1 MKMKTIYQTGLILSL
16 IAILI
21 GCEKFVRIEPPKNQ
35 LVSSEVFADSAN
47 ADGAISG
54 IYVAMIQA
62 YSLDFATGGLT
73 LYGGLSSDEFSQQT
87 GGAEKNEFYTNS
99 LSVTNSYCYNL
110 WISAY
115 KLIYQVNACIEGVTQ
130 SQGMD
135 QAAKNRR
142 IAEVRTIRAFCYFNL
157 VNLFGDVPLIVKT
170 TYGINRQTSRSSL
183 GAVYASIEDDL
194 KFATFNLSTSSF
206 SKERANYYSAQALLS
221 KVFLF
226 EGKYEEAIQSA
237 SLVIASGVFNL
248 EADLGKVFQATSR
261 ETIWDLKPVFPGVDT
276 WEGLFFVP
284 SSTSMI
290 PNYPIT
296 DKLYNS
302 FEEGDLRRSQW
313 IGTNHVAGN
322 DYHYPYKYKQTT
334 SGTDQQEN
342 YVLLRLSEQYLIR
355 AEAAANLDNLS
366 AAIDDIN
373 VIRKRAGLSD
383 LKIENKSDL
392 LLDIE
397 AERRAELFCEGA
409 NRWYDLKRTHRAT
422 EVLAGEKPG
431 WKESAEL
438 FPIPQLEINTDHNL
452 TQNPGY

>member
-1 MKMKTIYQTGLILSL
+1 MKMKTICQTGLIMSL

-35 LVSSEVFADSAN
+35 LVSGEVFADSAN

-54 IYVAMIQA
+54 IYVTMIQP
-62 YSLDFATGGLT
+62 YGLDFATGGLT

-87 GGAEKNEFYTNS
+87 SDAEKNEFYTNN
-99 LSVTNSYCYNL
+99 LSATNSYCYNL

-115 KLIYQVNACIEGVTQ
+115 KLIYQVNACIEGITQ

-135 QAAKNRR
+135 QAAKSRR

-157 VNLFGDVPLIVKT
+157 VNLFGGVPLIVKT
-170 TYGINRQTSRSSL
+170 SYDINRQASRSSL
-183 GAVYASIEDDL
+183 DAVYAFIEDDL
-194 KFATFNLSTSSF
+194 KFATSNLPTSRF
-206 SKERANYYSAQALLS
+206 SKEKANYYAAQALLS

-226 EGKYEEAIQSA
+226 EGKYKEAIQSA
-237 SLVIASGVFNL
+237 SLVITSGVFKL
-248 EADLGKVFQATSR
+248 ETDLDKVFQTTSR
-261 ETIWDLKPVFPGVDT
+261 ETIWDLKPVYPGVDT

-284 SSTSMI
+284 SSSSMI

-296 DKLYNS
+296 DNLYNS

-313 IGTNHVAGN
+313 IGTNHIAGN
-322 DYHYPYKYKQTT
+322 VYHYPYKYKQIT

-355 AEAAANLDNLS
+355 AEAAANLDDIP
-366 AAIDDIN
+366 ATIEDIN
-373 VIRKRAGLSD
+373 VIRNRAGLSD
-383 LKIENKSDL
+383 LKIDSKSNL

-422 EVLAGEKPG
+422 EVLAREKAG

-438 FPIPQLEINTDHNL
+438 FPIPQFEINADHNL
-452 TQNPGY
+452 TQNTGY